1 MQSLRPQEH
10 ANSFWNSDHTAEW
23 LQVAL
28 TLAAR
33 SPFLQ
38 REFGN
43 INHLQELSTLF
54 FELIIITEALTCKC
68 PKSCYM
74 NLIHSSATKKIIKLY
89 CHYIFESDRCILH
102 GDRLVSLLLGMR
114 KSKASQIPL
123 VSNKF
128 SSWTLSVICNIA
140 WMNIQWGKKNWLQTA
155 VDEILSL

>member
-1 MQSLRPQEH
+1 MQIHSETVTTQLNDCRLHWHQQLDP
-10 ANSFWNSDHTAEW
+10 
-23 LQVAL
+23 
-28 TLAAR
+28 
-33 SPFLQ
+33 PFLQ

-128 SSWTLSVICNIA
+128 SSWTLSVICNMA